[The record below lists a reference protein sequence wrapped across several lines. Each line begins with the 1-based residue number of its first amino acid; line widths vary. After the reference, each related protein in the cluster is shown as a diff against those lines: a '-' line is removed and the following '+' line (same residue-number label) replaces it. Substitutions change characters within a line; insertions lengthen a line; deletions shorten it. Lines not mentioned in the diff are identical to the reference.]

1 MKTYNKIILTVILTL
16 IIGYILYKLTCQFK
30 KQGSIPGESGD
41 IITDVKIAP
50 EIPEIKIKAPMIR
63 KDPIDIAISGH

>member
-30 KQGSIPGESGD
+30 KEGSIPGESVG
-41 IITDVKIAP
+41 ITDAKITP
-50 EIPEIKIKAPMIR
+50 EIPEIEIKAPMIR
-63 KDPIDIAISGH
+63 KDPIDIAISGN